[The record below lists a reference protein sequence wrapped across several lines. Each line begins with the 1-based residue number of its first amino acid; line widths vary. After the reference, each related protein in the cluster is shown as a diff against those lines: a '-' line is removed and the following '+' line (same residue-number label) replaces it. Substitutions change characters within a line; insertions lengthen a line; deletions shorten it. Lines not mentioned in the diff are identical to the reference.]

1 MRDLILCHCRKILI
15 MAVLCFLGS
24 SGFACKLTSKS
35 SSKSFVGLS
44 ARVAGGNAPSFNA
57 VSEWFESAAGAQTNL
72 GEQIFAQTPD
82 KLRAG
87 LVAYAEQQ
95 MQRIRDFQVAEKDP
109 ARLGQLLAREADD
122 LLEIILALA
131 DPGFLPD
138 QANDIFAKLLSQPGM
153 RGIVDQSA
161 MGALWKIFQT
171 DIGTLKR
178 ELPIEHRNFLTSL
191 QDLYVDQRLGAKPQF
206 ISDLRRNCGWLT
218 NFMQQAG
225 RPVPE
230 GARCQGDPATVASGA
245 APRFYRIFGS
255 MMQAQSNLEQFRQLN
270 PGMNPFAVN
279 PNLLQPGN
287 PLSQGSPVGI
297 PLPGGGNQF
306 CPPNFA
312 PAFGGCQPTTY
323 LPHMPLAFNWFAPG
337 AGNSN
342 ISVNPLS
349 YLEFEQ
355 SRPNFDSGQPS
366 CIDRFGPNSRIPDP
380 NALATCQRYGD
391 GVPMDQLDFQTFN
404 PAGPGN
410 VSVDSRSPFAAA
422 MARRQNRDENTLF
435 VNEFGTP
442 VQNQGREG
450 SCTAYGMT
458 HAAVAARQPLEPGF
472 NYDAEKQWSAQG
484 RSTTYSVAVST
495 AKETG
500 LIANARKIEKDREA
514 IRSTL
519 DSGRPIFA
527 ACGTG
532 GRWSGV
538 GRSDPTVNCVT
549 QGQYGHAFAIVGYSR
564 DGYVIKNSY
573 GEGWGAQGY
582 ATVPY
587 GQESFFSTLYAV
599 EPVGEGVLNQ

>member
-1 MRDLILCHCRKILI
+1 MKILT
-15 MAVLCFLGS
+15 MASLGFLGA
-24 SGFACKLTSKS
+24 SGAACKLVSKG

-44 ARVAGGNAPSFNA
+44 ARVSEGNAPSFVA
-57 VSEWFESAAGAQTNL
+57 VSEWFESAAGAQANL
-72 GEQIFAQTPD
+72 GGQVFGQTPD
-82 KLRAG
+82 NLRGG

-95 MQRIRDFQVAEKDP
+95 MQRIRDFQLAEKDP
-109 ARLGQLLAREADD
+109 ARLAQLLAREADD

-131 DPGFLPD
+131 DPGFSPE
-138 QANDIFAKLLSQPGM
+138 QADDIFAKLLAQPGI

-191 QDLYVDQRLGAKPQF
+191 QNLYLDHSLGAKPQF
-206 ISDLRRNCGWLT
+206 ISDLRRNCGWLI

-225 RPVPE
+225 RPVSE

-245 APRFYRIFGS
+245 APRFYQIFGS

-270 PGMNPFAVN
+270 PGINPYGLNA
-279 PNLLQPGN
+279 NLLRPGN
-287 PLSQGSPVGI
+287 QLPQGSQVGI

-323 LPHMPLAFNWFAPG
+323 LPPMPLAPNWFAPG

-342 ISVNPLS
+342 ISTNPLS
-349 YLEFEQ
+349 QLAFDQ

-366 CIDRFGPNSRIPDP
+366 CMDRFGPSSRNPDP
-380 NALATCQRYGD
+380 NALVTCQRYGD
-391 GVPMDQLDFQTFN
+391 GVPMNQLDYQTLD

-410 VSVDSRSPFAAA
+410 ISFDSRSPFAAA
-422 MARRQNRDENTLF
+422 MARRQNNDENTLF

-458 HAAVAARQPLEPGF
+458 HAAVAARQPVEPGF

-484 RSTTYSVAVST
+484 RSTTYSVALST

-500 LIANARKIEKDREA
+500 LIENARKIEKDRDA
-514 IRSTL
+514 IRSAL
-519 DSGRPIFA
+519 DSGAPIFA

-549 QGQYGHAFAIVGYSR
+549 QGQYGHAFAIVGYTR
-564 DGYVIKNSY
+564 DGYVVKNSY

-582 ATVPY
+582 ATLPY
-587 GQESFFSTLYAV
+587 GQESFFSTLYAI
-599 EPVGEGVLNQ
+599 EPVGRGVVNQ